1 MCIYQD
7 VYITLYIYMCIHVC
21 VYIYI
26 HIYIHTHIYICIH
39 TYIYIYIHMYI
50 YTWTIDT
57 YSYLG
62 RFVQMEMAPLK
73 MGQSL
78 RPRPMPRK
86 QMPGGQGVRRSVVLV
101 QNLEDK
107 HGCYMIF
114 IFYKYI

>member
-7 VYITLYIYMCIHVC
+7 VYITLYIYMCIHIYIYTHT
-21 VYIYI
+21 YIYI
-26 HIYIHTHIYICIH
+26 HIYIYI
-39 TYIYIYIHMYI
+39 
-50 YTWTIDT
+50 WTIDT

>member
-21 VYIYI
+21 VYIYTY
-26 HIYIHTHIYICIH
+26 IYTY
-39 TYIYIYIHMYI
+39 TYIYIYIHIYI